1 VIVIENIKLNLKR
14 KLLPDF
20 CDTLLCIEQWKYDEK
35 DGFIGISNIFYNN
48 KKQR

>member
-1 VIVIENIKLNLKR
+1 MSDYRKFKLSLIR

-35 DGFIGISNIFYNN
+35 DGFIGISKIFYNGLN
-48 KKQR
+48 P